1 MEQQFTQ
8 EVLQK
13 LKRKR
18 RRRGWRRALS
28 VMMCVVVFWTTYAL
42 ILPAI
47 TMETDTFCGM
57 EKHLHEEKCYEETLL
72 CPVHVHGEQ
81 CYELQ
86 QNLICTLS
94 TDPEHTHTEDC
105 VPQTLTE
112 QICTLQELPGHS
124 HTEECGINTVQQQ
137 TCTLEESSGHTHG
150 EACFITA
157 TTCVC
162 TLEESTGH
170 AHGEGCY
177 TSVTTYG
184 CGLEESAGHAH
195 GEECYT
201 TVTTYSCGLEE
212 IPAHVHEDSC
222 YETIS
227 VQICTLEEDPT
238 HTHEAACYGS
248 QLICGLEEHEHE
260 TMCYSDPAADVET
273 PEQWQATLPNLS
285 GIYAADVVAIAQSQ
299 LGYTESQLNYIVA
312 EDGTLCGYT
321 RYGAWCDQPYGDWCA
336 MFASFCLHYAGA
348 GLPTNTDCAAWVAEL
363 RAKDLFRVPSEHTPK
378 AGDLIFF
385 DQEQDGR
392 VDRVGLVEK
401 LEDINAA
408 VIEGDSNKCVERNT
422 YDLFDKRIVGYGV
435 LGLVEAPTTENTTED
450 TEWLV
455 GPDDADA
462 WAVLLDPD
470 GNVVD
475 LAEIAAA
482 AQTKAPAA
490 AGTYSLRRMAASTF
504 AARGTPLDL
513 TPYINSVT
521 MYDANGKPLPSGS
534 TVTEGDQIQ
543 FKIEYTVTGQQLGV
557 MNGENVTVKTDTLV
571 YQLPKNFALIK
582 SASGNIINTAGVKV
596 GTYVIDNDSGTISL
610 TFTDDFVKQNAQGIQ
625 IHGNVSFYARIAKLE
640 DGEQEEQKYQFTDG
654 IVLGV
659 VIEEKNT
666 AKGDVMIEKLIT
678 DVDGEYLT
686 YRVKVTSV
694 EGTTGEIT
702 VKDQMSEGL
711 TFVEGISV
719 QDANGNNVSG
729 ARFVPSADRSS
740 YTMTLPEMAPNSSY
754 VITYRCKANMDLL
767 DKDMTVSNTASV
779 AGKDDQGGKLEDDVT
794 VNHTFDVLKKTGK
807 DNKDGTI
814 TWTITI
820 NESKV
825 DISGWKLQDI
835 LRISNV
841 ERPYKGPVTIRD
853 SRGNVVAA
861 NVTLPY
867 TFPNGSTDTY
877 VITYTTKHGYS
888 DGVLIFNKAIL
899 TKGDQPKGE
908 AESNVGIGIT
918 PFEKSGEAGELT
930 QDANGTNLVPIT
942 WTVTIDTT
950 NGEIPAGEVIYDKMN
965 GSYHQADMY
974 MTYDQLMAAIDAVT
988 EALENVGSSVSYVSA
1003 ETFVAGDRTGDYYN
1017 GDALQSNAACKTY
1030 LYERFSIK
1038 LGKAIPEGE
1047 RLTFSYVAYGIFHNN
1062 IVEETA
1068 YQNRISLENKY
1079 EIEANAKFTSGKI
1092 KATKFGLNYYNPD
1105 STENQDWH
1113 LTGKETTSEY
1123 DYEDLYDSYLAWAIE
1138 LSVPPG
1144 YLGTDDM
1151 VIHEDLP
1158 EGVSVKGLDLSFLSQ
1173 VPTSRLKMRD
1183 MAPGN
1188 TYTWDFTV
1196 YPPNQYGVHNP
1207 QGGQMVSVTVV
1218 VTEDG
1223 DLVITIPAIV
1233 FSTMAKRI
1241 DIENQWAD
1249 KPLTEWW
1256 CYFYIY
1262 TQIDED
1268 FEWTPQSEGAKIYL
1282 DHFENKYTLKDEDGN
1297 LIDYGSQT
1305 QVIEKDER
1313 TGAIRKE
1320 GAIDENDIITYKVL
1334 LNAYE
1339 RDLIEN
1345 SATLRVHDELTY
1357 QSTTAQPLRLRLVP
1371 GSVKLY
1377 EVDVKSNG
1385 TPNGTYT
1392 VLRELTANYT
1402 YAENSTKQGD
1412 VTTWVQTI
1420 DLVVPDDKGLLL
1432 EYSYRATGDKTA
1444 VHQVANDCSISG
1456 VGEGSLNGDYNV
1468 SIDLVGSAAQAD
1480 TQGVM
1485 IYKVDASNNGIYLK
1499 DAKFHIYIWN
1509 AEQKK
1514 YINVHHPADGS
1525 KEFITDAN
1533 GMILLDSSTVGDKQF
1548 AYNTAYYIV
1557 EVESPENY
1565 YLSSEPY
1572 YFYIAHE
1579 DTKNYPPNI
1588 PQGFTGQ
1595 ALVSGD
1601 IIYRN
1606 NVSSITEISV
1616 EKYWQDRD
1624 GDSITV
1630 LGTQVPSITVELW
1643 RKIDG
1648 IPGSDEL
1655 YGTYT
1660 MTPDEKGNWSLTITK
1675 LPKAAEVNGTRR
1687 TYLYYVKEVN
1697 AGLYALESSTN
1708 NGGINAGVIKLV
1720 NREQDGYIL
1729 PETGGAGT
1737 HLYTAAGLLLMLA
1750 SAAYLMYIVKNR
1762 RREDAYSS

>member
-81 CYELQ
+81 CFALQ

-94 TDPEHTHTEDC
+94 TEPEHTHTEDC

-112 QICTLQELPGHS
+112 QTCTLQELPGHS
-124 HTEECGINTVQQQ
+124 HTEACGISTVQEL
-137 TCTLEESSGHTHG
+137 TCNLK
-150 EACFITA
+150 
-157 TTCVC
+157 
-162 TLEESTGH
+162 ESTGH

-177 TSVTTYG
+177 TAVTTYG
-184 CGLEESAGHAH
+184 CGLEESIGHAH
-195 GEECYT
+195 GEGCYT

-212 IPAHVHEDSC
+212 IPAHIHEDGC
-222 YETIS
+222 YETAS
-227 VQICTLEEDPT
+227 VQICTLEEDPA

-248 QLICGLEEHEHE
+248 KLTCGLEEHEHE

-273 PEQWQATLPNLS
+273 PEQWQATLPKRS
-285 GIYAADVVAIAQSQ
+285 GIYAEDVVAIAQSQ

-312 EDGTLCGYT
+312 EDGTLRGYT
-321 RYGAWCDQPYGDWCA
+321 RYGAWCDQPYGDWGT
-336 MFASFCLHYAGA
+336 MFVSFCLHYAGA
-348 GLPTNTDCAAWVAEL
+348 PEMPNNADCSVWVSAL
-363 RAKDLFRVPSEHTPK
+363 RAKELFYLSSERVPK

-392 VDRVGLVEK
+392 VDGVGLVEK
-401 LEDINAA
+401 QEDITVT
-408 VIEGDSNKCVERNT
+408 VIEGDSNNQVERNT

-435 LGLVEAPTTENTTED
+435 PGIVEAPTTENTTED

-462 WAVLLDPD
+462 WAVLVDPD
-470 GNVVD
+470 GNAV
-475 LAEIAAA
+475 E
-482 AQTKAPAA
+482 AQKATATAA

-521 MYDANGKPLPSGS
+521 MYDADGNPLPSGT
-534 TVTEGDQIQ
+534 TVAEGDQIQ

-571 YQLPKNFALIK
+571 YQLPEYFALIK

-610 TFTDDFVKQNAQGIQ
+610 TFTDDFAKQNAQGIQ
-625 IHGNVSFYARIAKLE
+625 IHGYVSFYAKIAKLE
-640 DGEQEEQKYQFTDG
+640 DGNQEEQKYQFTDG

-686 YRVKVTSV
+686 YRVKVTSI

-711 TFVEGISV
+711 TFVKGISV

-754 VITYRCKANMDLL
+754 IITYRCKANMDLL
-767 DKDMTVSNTASV
+767 DADMTVSNTASV

-820 NESKV
+820 NEAKV
-825 DISGWKLQDI
+825 DISGWELQDI

-867 TFPNGSTDTY
+867 TFPNGSKDTY
-877 VITYTTKHGYS
+877 VITYTTEHGYS

-899 TKGDQPKGE
+899 TKDDQPKGE
-908 AESNVGIGIT
+908 VESNVGIGIT
-918 PFEKSGEAGELT
+918 PFEKSGVAGELT

-942 WTVTIDTT
+942 WTVTIDTA

-988 EALENVGSSVSYVSA
+988 EALESVGSSVLYVSA
-1003 ETFVAGDRTGDYYN
+1003 ETFVVGDRTGDYYN
-1017 GDALQSNAACKTY
+1017 GTALQSNEACKTY

-1038 LGKAIPEGE
+1038 LGKAIPEGK
-1047 RLTFSYVAYGIFHNN
+1047 RLSFSYVAYGIFRNN
-1062 IVEETA
+1062 IVEETT

-1079 EIEANAKFTSGKI
+1079 EIEANTKFTSGKI
-1092 KATKFGLNYYNPD
+1092 KATKFGLNYYDPD

-1113 LTGKETTSEY
+1113 LTGGEATSEY
-1123 DYEDLYDSYLAWAIE
+1123 DYEDLHDSYLAWAIE

-1158 EGVSVKGLDLSFLSQ
+1158 EGVAVKGLDMSFLSQ

-1188 TYTWDFTV
+1188 TYTWDFMV
-1196 YPPNQYGVHNP
+1196 YPADQYGAYGGP
-1207 QGGQMVSVTVV
+1207 QGGEMVSITVV
-1218 VTEDG
+1218 VTKDG
-1223 DLVITIPAIV
+1223 DLEITVPAIV
-1233 FSTMAKRI
+1233 FSTMAERI
-1241 DIENQWAD
+1241 DIDNQWRPNN
-1249 KPLTEWW
+1249 PLPEWW
-1256 CYFYIY
+1256 SYLYIY

-1268 FEWTPQSEGAKIYL
+1268 FDWTPKSEGAKIYL
-1282 DHFENKYTLKDEDGN
+1282 DRFENKYTLKDEDGN

-1305 QVIEKDER
+1305 QVIKKDER

-1385 TPNGTYT
+1385 TYT
-1392 VLRELTANYT
+1392 VLGELTANYT

-1432 EYSYRATGDKTA
+1432 EYSYRATGNKTA

-1456 VGEGSLNGDYNV
+1456 VGEGNLNGDYNV

-1499 DAKFHIYIWN
+1499 DAKFHIYIWHWD
-1509 AEQKK
+1509 EKTQKGQ
-1514 YINVHHPADGS
+1514 YINVHHPDNGS
-1525 KEFITDAN
+1525 NDFVTDAN
-1533 GMILLDSSTVGDKQF
+1533 GMILLDSSTVGKEQF

-1606 NVSSITEISV
+1606 NVNRFTEISI

-1624 GDSITV
+1624 GDSVTV

-1643 RKIDG
+1643 QKVEG
-1648 IPGSDEL
+1648 VPGSDKL

-1660 MTPDEKGNWSLTITK
+1660 MTPDEKGNWNLTVTQ
-1675 LPKAAEVNGTRR
+1675 LPKSAVKADGTRG
-1687 TYLYYVKEVN
+1687 TDYLYYVKEVN

-1737 HLYTAAGLLLMLA
+1737 HLHTVAGLLLMLA

>member
-1 MEQQFTQ
+1 MEEQNFD
-8 EVLQK
+8 LSSK
-13 LKRKR
+13 YLRSYR
-18 RRRGWRRALS
+18 RRKIWRKIVSTLACL
-28 VMMCVVVFWTTYAL
+28 VVFCTTYAL

-47 TMETDTFCGM
+47 TLETDPVCGLA
-57 EKHLHEEKCYEETLL
+57 EHAHDDSCYTLIASEIVQELSCTLDESSPHVHDEVCYGIAPGALL
-72 CPVHVHGEQ
+72 CPEEETPGHIHDDTCRNESGDLVCGLEELSGHSHDPS
-81 CYELQ
+81 CYEQ
-86 QNLICTLS
+86 YQILICTEGETHVHSETCYTDVETALDTEVLTCTLS
-94 TDPEHTHTEDC
+94 ESEDHTHTALCYGTWELTCELTEHTHTSLC
-105 VPQTLTE
+105 RT
-112 QICTLQELPGHS
+112 
-124 HTEECGINTVQQQ
+124 
-137 TCTLEESSGHTHG
+137 
-150 EACFITA
+150 
-157 TTCVC
+157 
-162 TLEESTGH
+162 
-170 AHGEGCY
+170 
-177 TSVTTYG
+177 
-184 CGLEESAGHAH
+184 
-195 GEECYT
+195 
-201 TVTTYSCGLEE
+201 
-212 IPAHVHEDSC
+212 
-222 YETIS
+222 
-227 VQICTLEEDPT
+227 DPT
-238 HTHEAACYGS
+238 
-248 QLICGLEEHEHE
+248 
-260 TMCYSDPAADVET
+260 ADVET
-273 PEQWQATLPNLS
+273 EAMWTAAFADIPLTGQWDKDLL
-285 GIYAADVVAIAQSQ
+285 AIAQSQ
-299 LGYTESQLNYIVA
+299 LGYQESTRNYEVA
-312 EDGTLCGYT
+312 EDGETIRGYT
-321 RYGAWCDQPYGDWCA
+321 RYGAWCDQPYGDWGT
-336 MFASFCLHYAGA
+336 MFVSFCLHYAGA
-348 GLPTNTDCAAWVAEL
+348 PEMPNNADCSVWVSAL
-363 RAKDLFRVPSEHTPK
+363 RAKELFYLSSERVPK

-392 VDRVGLVEK
+392 VDGVGLVEK
-401 LEDINAA
+401 QEDITVT
-408 VIEGDSNKCVERNT
+408 VIEGDSNNQVERNT

-435 LGLVEAPTTENTTED
+435 PGMVEAPTTENTTED

-462 WAVLLDPD
+462 WAVLVDPD
-470 GNVVD
+470 GNAV
-475 LAEIAAA
+475 E
-482 AQTKAPAA
+482 AQKATATAA

-521 MYDANGKPLPSGS
+521 MYDADGNPLPSGT

-571 YQLPKNFALIK
+571 YQLPENFALIK

-625 IHGNVSFYARIAKLE
+625 IHGYVSFYAKIAKLE
-640 DGEQEEQKYQFTDG
+640 DGNQEEQKYQFTDG

-666 AKGDVMIEKLIT
+666 AKGDVMIAKLIT

-686 YRVKVTSV
+686 YRVKVTSI

-754 VITYRCKANMDLL
+754 IITYRCKANMDLL
-767 DKDMTVSNTASV
+767 DADMTVSNTASV

-794 VNHTFDVLKKTGK
+794 VNHTFDVLEKTGK

-820 NESKV
+820 NEAKV
-825 DISGWKLQDI
+825 DISGWELQDI

-841 ERPYKGPVTIRD
+841 ERPYEGPVTICD

-867 TFPNGSTDTY
+867 TFPNGSKDTY
-877 VITYTTKHGYS
+877 VITYTTEHGYS

-965 GSYHQADMY
+965 GSHHQADMY

-988 EALENVGSSVSYVSA
+988 EALKSVGSSVSYVSA
-1003 ETFVAGDRTGDYYN
+1003 ETFVSGDRTGDYYN
-1017 GDALQSNAACKTY
+1017 GTALQSNEACKTY

-1038 LGKAIPEGE
+1038 LGKAIPKGK
-1047 RLTFSYVAYGIFHNN
+1047 RLSFSYVAYGIFRNN

-1068 YQNRISLENKY
+1068 YQNRISLESKY
-1079 EIEANAKFTSGKI
+1079 EIEANTKFTSGKI
-1092 KATKFGLNYYNPD
+1092 KATKFGLNYYDPD

-1113 LTGKETTSEY
+1113 LTGGEATSEY
-1123 DYEDLYDSYLAWAIE
+1123 DYEDLHDSYLAWAIE

-1158 EGVSVKGLDLSFLSQ
+1158 EGVSVKGLDLSFMSE

-1188 TYTWDFTV
+1188 TYTWDFMV
-1196 YPPNQYGVHNP
+1196 YPPNQYGLHDP
-1207 QGGQMVSVTVV
+1207 QGGQMVSITVV
-1218 VTEDG
+1218 VTKDG
-1223 DLVITIPAIV
+1223 DLEITVPAIV
-1233 FSTMAKRI
+1233 FSTMAERI
-1241 DIENQWAD
+1241 DIENQWR
-1249 KPLTEWW
+1249 PPNELLPEWW

-1282 DHFENKYTLKDEDGN
+1282 DRFENKFTLKDEDGN

-1305 QVIEKDER
+1305 QVIKKDER

-1320 GAIDENDIITYKVL
+1320 GAIDENNIITYKVL

-1385 TPNGTYT
+1385 TYT

-1402 YAENSTKQGD
+1402 YAENSTKQSD

-1420 DLVVPDDKGLLL
+1420 DLTVPDDKGLLL
-1432 EYSYRATGDKTA
+1432 EYSYRATGNKTA

-1456 VGEGSLNGDYNV
+1456 VGEGNLNGDYNV
-1468 SIDLVGSAAQAD
+1468 SIDLVDSAAQAD
-1480 TQGVM
+1480 TLGVM
-1485 IYKVDASNNGIYLK
+1485 IYKVDASNNGIYLR

-1509 AEQKK
+1509 AEQNA
-1514 YINVHHPADGS
+1514 YINVHHPDNGS
-1525 KEFITDAN
+1525 KDFITDAN
-1533 GMILLDSSTVGDKQF
+1533 GMILLDSSTVAENQF

-1557 EVESPENY
+1557 EVASPENY

-1606 NVSSITEISV
+1606 NVNRFTEISI

-1624 GDSITV
+1624 GDPITV

-1643 RKIDG
+1643 QKVEG
-1648 IPGSDEL
+1648 VPGSDKL

-1675 LPKAAEVNGTRR
+1675 LPKSAVKTDGTRGAD
-1687 TYLYYVKEVN
+1687 YLYYVKEVN

-1720 NREQDGYIL
+1720 NREQDGYEL

-1737 HLYTAAGLLLMLA
+1737 HLYIWGGLALMLA
-1750 SAAYLMYIVKNR
+1750 SLVCLTFLR
-1762 RREDAYSS
+1762 RKEGYSS

>member
-1 MEQQFTQ
+1 MKEQNFD
-8 EVLQK
+8 LSSK
-13 LKRKR
+13 YLRSYR
-18 RRRGWRRALS
+18 RRKIWRKIVSTLACL
-28 VMMCVVVFWTTYAL
+28 VVFCTTYAL

-47 TMETDTFCGM
+47 TLETDPVCGLA
-57 EKHLHEEKCYEETLL
+57 EHAHDESCYTLL
-72 CPVHVHGEQ
+72 SSEIV
-81 CYELQ
+81 
-86 QNLICTLS
+86 
-94 TDPEHTHTEDC
+94 
-105 VPQTLTE
+105 
-112 QICTLQELPGHS
+112 QEL
-124 HTEECGINTVQQQ
+124 
-137 TCTLEESSGHTHG
+137 TCTLEESSPHVHN
-150 EACFITA
+150 EACYGIAPGALLCPEEETPGHVHDD
-157 TTCVC
+157 TCRN
-162 TLEESTGH
+162 
-170 AHGEGCY
+170 EGGDL
-177 TSVTTYG
+177 V
-184 CGLEESAGHAH
+184 CGLEELSGHSH
-195 GEECYT
+195 D
-201 TVTTYSCGLEE
+201 
-212 IPAHVHEDSC
+212 PSC
-222 YETIS
+222 YEQHQIL
-227 VQICTLEEDPT
+227 ICTEEET
-238 HTHEAACYGS
+238 HTHSETCYTDVETPLDTEVLTCTLSESEDHTHTALCYGTWE
-248 QLICGLEEHEHE
+248 LTCELTEHTH
-260 TMCYSDPAADVET
+260 TSLCRTDPTADVET
-273 PEQWQATLPNLS
+273 EAMWT
-285 GIYAADVVAIAQSQ
+285 AAFADIPLTGEWDKDLLAIAQSQ
-299 LGYTESQLNYIVA
+299 LGYQESTRNYEVA
-312 EDGTLCGYT
+312 EDGETTKGYT
-321 RYGAWCDQPYGDWCA
+321 RYGAWCDQPYGDWGT
-336 MFASFCLHYAGA
+336 MFVSFCLHYAGA
-348 GLPTNTDCAAWVAEL
+348 PEMPNNADCSVWVSAL
-363 RAKDLFRVPSEHTPK
+363 RAKELFYLSSERVPK

-392 VDRVGLVEK
+392 VDGVGLVEK
-401 LEDINAA
+401 QEDITVT
-408 VIEGDSNKCVERNT
+408 VIEGDSNNQVERNT

-435 LGLVEAPTTENTTED
+435 PGMVEAPTTENTTED

-462 WAVLLDPD
+462 WAVLVDPD
-470 GNVVD
+470 GNAV
-475 LAEIAAA
+475 E
-482 AQTKAPAA
+482 AQKATATAA

-521 MYDANGKPLPSGS
+521 MYDADGNPLPSGT

-571 YQLPKNFALIK
+571 YQLPENFALIK

-625 IHGNVSFYARIAKLE
+625 IHGYVSFYAKIAKLE
-640 DGEQEEQKYQFTDG
+640 DGNQEEQKYQFTDG

-686 YRVKVTSV
+686 YRVKVTSI

-754 VITYRCKANMDLL
+754 IITYRCKANMDLL
-767 DKDMTVSNTASV
+767 DADMTVSNTASV

-807 DNKDGTI
+807 DNKNGTI

-820 NESKV
+820 NEAKV

-841 ERPYKGPVTIRD
+841 ERPYEGPVTIRD

-867 TFPNGSTDTY
+867 TFPNGSKDTY
-877 VITYTTKHGYS
+877 VITYTTEHGYS

-988 EALENVGSSVSYVSA
+988 EALESVGSSVSYVSA
-1003 ETFVAGDRTGDYYN
+1003 ETFVSGDRTGDYYN
-1017 GDALQSNAACKTY
+1017 GTALQSNEACKTY

-1038 LGKAIPEGE
+1038 LGKAIPEGK
-1047 RLTFSYVAYGIFHNN
+1047 RLSFSYVAYGIFRNN

-1068 YQNRISLENKY
+1068 YQNRISLESKY
-1079 EIEANAKFTSGKI
+1079 EIEANTKFTSGKI
-1092 KATKFGLNYYNPD
+1092 KATKFGLNYYDPD

-1113 LTGKETTSEY
+1113 LTGGEATSEY
-1123 DYEDLYDSYLAWAIE
+1123 DYEDLHDSYLAWAIE

-1158 EGVSVKGLDLSFLSQ
+1158 EGVSVKGLDLSFLSE

-1188 TYTWDFTV
+1188 TYTWDFMV
-1196 YPPNQYGVHNP
+1196 YPADQYGAYGGP
-1207 QGGQMVSVTVV
+1207 QGGQTVSITVV

-1223 DLVITIPAIV
+1223 DLEITVPAIV
-1233 FSTMAKRI
+1233 FSTMAERI
-1241 DIENQWAD
+1241 DIENQWRPNE
-1249 KPLTEWW
+1249 PLPEWW

-1282 DHFENKYTLKDEDGN
+1282 DHFENKFTLKDEDGN

-1385 TPNGTYT
+1385 KYT

-1420 DLVVPDDKGLLL
+1420 DLTVPDDKGLLL
-1432 EYSYRATGDKTA
+1432 EYSYRATGNKTA

-1456 VGEGSLNGDYNV
+1456 VGEGNLNGDYNV

-1509 AEQKK
+1509 AEQKA
-1514 YINVHHPADGS
+1514 YINVHHLADGS
-1525 KEFITDAN
+1525 NDFVTDAN
-1533 GMILLDSSTVGDKQF
+1533 GMILLDSSTVGENQF

-1557 EVESPENY
+1557 EVASPENY
-1565 YLSSEPY
+1565 YLSSDPY

-1606 NVSSITEISV
+1606 NVNRFTEISI

-1624 GDSITV
+1624 GDPITV

-1643 RKIDG
+1643 QKVEG
-1648 IPGSDEL
+1648 VPGSDKL

-1675 LPKAAEVNGTRR
+1675 LPKSAVKDGTRGAD
-1687 TYLYYVKEVN
+1687 YLYYVKEVN

-1737 HLYTAAGLLLMLA
+1737 HLYTVSGLLLMLA